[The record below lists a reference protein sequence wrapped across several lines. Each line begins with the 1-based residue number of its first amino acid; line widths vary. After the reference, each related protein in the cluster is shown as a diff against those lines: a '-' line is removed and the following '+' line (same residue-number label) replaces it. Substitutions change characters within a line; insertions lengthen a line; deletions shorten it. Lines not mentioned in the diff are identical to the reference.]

1 MPRSIPSWLVWG
13 RFGTAGLSSPPSTR
27 PVALRQAFRPS
38 RHVGKPQA
46 VPFPLPLRAASI
58 LAPIQY
64 RIQNIGSKIPCG
76 FDFGSGRISTLP
88 TAYIY
93 NGWCPLTFGV
103 LSRRKYSSNIPDNKE
118 TRLRQAVGKDI
129 KPGQSRTDGETR
141 HGNPSTDNTS
151 RAESQAG
158 SLAASVSKYLHLP
171 KLPHRPT
178 KEELLSA
185 ANGFWE
191 RMRVRFKWMSI
202 RSMRPWNADEW
213 GAFVSWFL
221 FGHIVW
227 ILVGTTTFFSLL
239 ILSINTVFAQGP
251 SRLRF
256 ILPFYTNGPK
266 KRSRSGLETT

>member
-1 MPRSIPSWLVWG
+1 M
-13 RFGTAGLSSPPSTR
+13 
-27 PVALRQAFRPS
+27 
-38 RHVGKPQA
+38 
-46 VPFPLPLRAASI
+46 
-58 LAPIQY
+58 
-64 RIQNIGSKIPCG
+64 
-76 FDFGSGRISTLP
+76 
-88 TAYIY
+88 
-93 NGWCPLTFGV
+93 
-103 LSRRKYSSNIPDNKE
+103 
-118 TRLRQAVGKDI
+118 
-129 KPGQSRTDGETR
+129 KPGHSGTDDETR

-151 RAESQAG
+151 GAESQAE

-171 KLPHRPT
+171 KMPHRPT

-256 ILPFYTNGPK
+256 TLLFYANGPQ